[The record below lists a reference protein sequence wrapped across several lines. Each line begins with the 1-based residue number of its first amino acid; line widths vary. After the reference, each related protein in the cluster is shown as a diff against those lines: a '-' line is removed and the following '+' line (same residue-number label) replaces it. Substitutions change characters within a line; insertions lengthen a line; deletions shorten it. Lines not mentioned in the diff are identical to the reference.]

1 MFTEYTLCTPV
12 RFPNLF
18 TLFQA
23 LVSVRV
29 VFRATSSVPS
39 NKFNL
44 PTCLDI
50 VVILHTHVVS
60 QPASLILASS
70 MISFLR
76 KSLTFPNFHNFR
88 STVSIFP
95 TKRKKN
101 LRKTNKWIN
110 KYISSSFP
118 RNGEAEMLNWRICPD
133 VYVKRF
139 VICKLS
145 IATCSSGGRGRGGRG
160 WTVACLLYFGVVS
173 APRASFQHATL
184 SLMRRET

>member
-110 KYISSSFP
+110 KYISSSF
-118 RNGEAEMLNWRICPD
+118 LNLSDLCVLDDFFFLRKSSLIFIISYQPYRFFQQKERKT
-133 VYVKRF
+133 YVKR
-139 VICKLS
+139 IN
-145 IATCSSGGRGRGGRG
+145 
-160 WTVACLLYFGVVS
+160 
-173 APRASFQHATL
+173 
-184 SLMRRET
+184 E